1 MYEEEN
7 WDDEIAGLPP
17 KSMPQPPVARQ
28 EWRPS
33 SSSFSREQKSN
44 TPRMNTDTTWM
55 GKSRG
60 RGFSSNA
67 DQDNNWRN
75 KDTNTNSFSGRGGG
89 NGFGRGDNSNRGFGS
104 SNDSGQ
110 RSFGQNEDQNG
121 QGDSSTLRV
130 DSSKIG
136 RVIGKGGSKIR
147 ELQDET
153 GATINISKEDDGSG
167 QKEIQLEGS
176 PDAVAKAKEMISE
189 LTQDDGGGFGRRE
202 DSNRGFGGRDNSNRG
217 FGRSND
223 SGQSDSST
231 LRVDSS
237 KIGRV
242 IGKGGSKIRELQD
255 ETGATINISKDD
267 DGSGQKEIQL
277 EGSPDAVAKA
287 KEMINELT
295 QDDGGGFGRRED
307 SNRGFGGRE
316 DSNRGFGSGGGG
328 FGSGGGS
335 NGGGFGRSN
344 DSGQSDSSTIR
355 VDSSKIGRV
364 IGKGGSKIREL
375 QDETGAQINISKDDD
390 GSGQKEIQLEGSP
403 DAVAK
408 AKEMINELTQ
418 DDGGGFGRREDSN
431 RGFGGRE
438 DSNRGFGSGGGGF
451 GSGGGS
457 NGGGFGRSNDRG
469 PSDSSTIRV
478 DSSKIGRVIG
488 KGGSKIRELQDETGA
503 QINISKDDDGSGQKE
518 IQLEGSPDAVAKA
531 KEMINE
537 LTQDDGGGFGRREDS
552 NRGFGGREDSNR
564 GFGSGGG
571 GFGSGGGSNGGGF
584 GRSNDSGPSDS
595 STIRVDSSKIGRV
608 IGKGGSKIRELQDE
622 TGAQINISKD
632 DDGSGQKEIQL
643 EGSPDAVAKAKEM
656 INELTQD
663 DGGGFGRREDSNR
676 GFGGRE
682 DSNRGF
688 GSGGGGFG
696 SGGGSNGGGFGR
708 SNDSGQSDSSTIR
721 IDSSMIG
728 RVIGKGGSKIREL
741 QDETGAT
748 INISKDDDG
757 SGEKEIQLEGSPD
770 AVAKAKEMIN
780 ELTQDDRGPPRSFG
794 GGRGGGFGGGGGRGG
809 GFGGGG
815 FGSNSS
821 TSNTEAA
828 PMVNWGII
836 RANKEINEKKK
847 WEGLPPI
854 EKNFYIESQS
864 VKNMYPDE
872 VNEFRKSNNNIT
884 VTDLCTEGS
893 RNIPNPCRTFE
904 EAFEHYPAIL
914 DTIYNQKFTKPSPIQ
929 AQAWPVLL
937 QGLDLIGIAQTGTGK
952 TLAFLLP
959 AFIHIDNQP
968 IPREERGGPN
978 VLVLS
983 PTRELALQIET
994 EVKKFDYKGIKSVCV
1009 YGGGNRREQIKVVT
1023 NGVEIIVATPGRLND
1038 LVMNG
1043 IVNVKS
1049 VTYLI
1054 LDEADRMLD
1063 MGFEP
1068 EIKKILLD
1076 IRPDRQTVMTSATWP
1091 EGVRRL
1097 GGQYL
1102 KDPIQVFVG
1111 SLDLAA
1117 VHSVHQRV
1125 ELVDDDDKKDRLL
1138 QFIQE
1143 EFLPTD
1149 KVIVFVGKK
1158 LMCDHLSS
1166 DLSLL
1171 GVDCQCIHGDREQC
1185 DREAAL
1191 EDFKSGATR
1200 ILIATDV
1207 ASRGLDVKDITYV
1220 FNFDFPR
1227 HMEEY
1232 VHRVG
1237 RTGRAGRTGTSITL
1251 MTRMDWRNAAHL
1263 IEILVEAMQEVP
1275 EFLEDMAQRWE
1286 ANQRKRAE
1294 ERESLK
1300 GMGGGRGGGG
1310 RGGGGRGGRGR
1321 RREDFGVYTP
1331 AYGIA

>member
-17 KSMPQPPVARQ
+17 KPMPQHPVVRQ

-33 SSSFSREQKSN
+33 SSSYSREQKSN
-44 TPRMNTDTTWM
+44 TPRMNTDNNWM

-60 RGFSSNA
+60 RGFTSNA
-67 DQDNNWRN
+67 DQDTNWRN
-75 KDTNTNSFSGRGGG
+75 RDSTENDSTSSRGRGSWGRGRGGFGRQDENDRDKIRDTNTNSFSGRGGG
-89 NGFGRGDNSNRGFGS
+89 RGFGSRGRSDGFGRGEDSNRGFGR

-110 RSFGQNEDQNG
+110 RSFGRNEDQNG
-121 QGDSSTLRV
+121 QSDSSTIRV
-130 DSSKIG
+130 DSSMVG

-153 GATINISKEDDGSG
+153 GAKINISKDDDGSG
-167 QKEIQLEGS
+167 EKEIQLQGP
-176 PDAVAKAKEMISE
+176 PDAIAKAKEMINE
-189 LTQDDGGGFGRRE
+189 LTHDDSDSFGRGE
-202 DSNRGFGGRDNSNRG
+202 DSNRG

-223 SGQSDSST
+223 SGQRSFGRNEDQNRQSDSST
-231 LRVDSS
+231 IRVDSS
-237 KIGRV
+237 MVGRV

-255 ETGATINISKDD
+255 ETGAK
-267 DGSGQKEIQL
+267 
-277 EGSPDAVAKA
+277 
-287 KEMINELT
+287 
-295 QDDGGGFGRRED
+295 
-307 SNRGFGGRE
+307 
-316 DSNRGFGSGGGG
+316 
-328 FGSGGGS
+328 
-335 NGGGFGRSN
+335 
-344 DSGQSDSSTIR
+344 
-355 VDSSKIGRV
+355 
-364 IGKGGSKIREL
+364 
-375 QDETGAQINISKDDD
+375 
-390 GSGQKEIQLEGSP
+390 
-403 DAVAK
+403 
-408 AKEMINELTQ
+408 
-418 DDGGGFGRREDSN
+418 
-431 RGFGGRE
+431 
-438 DSNRGFGSGGGGF
+438 
-451 GSGGGS
+451 
-457 NGGGFGRSNDRG
+457 
-469 PSDSSTIRV
+469 
-478 DSSKIGRVIG
+478 
-488 KGGSKIRELQDETGA
+488 
-503 QINISKDDDGSGQKE
+503 
-518 IQLEGSPDAVAKA
+518 
-531 KEMINE
+531 
-537 LTQDDGGGFGRREDS
+537 
-552 NRGFGGREDSNR
+552 
-564 GFGSGGG
+564 
-571 GFGSGGGSNGGGF
+571 
-584 GRSNDSGPSDS
+584 
-595 STIRVDSSKIGRV
+595 
-608 IGKGGSKIRELQDE
+608 
-622 TGAQINISKD
+622 
-632 DDGSGQKEIQL
+632 
-643 EGSPDAVAKAKEM
+643 
-656 INELTQD
+656 
-663 DGGGFGRREDSNR
+663 
-676 GFGGRE
+676 
-682 DSNRGF
+682 
-688 GSGGGGFG
+688 
-696 SGGGSNGGGFGR
+696 
-708 SNDSGQSDSSTIR
+708 
-721 IDSSMIG
+721 
-728 RVIGKGGSKIREL
+728 
-741 QDETGAT
+741 

-757 SGEKEIQLEGSPD
+757 SGEKEIQLQGPPD
-770 AVAKAKEMIN
+770 AIAKAKELIN

-794 GGRGGGFGGGGGRGG
+794 GGGGGGGFGR
-809 GFGGGG
+809 GG

-828 PMVNWGII
+828 PVINWGMI

-854 EKNFYIESQS
+854 EKNFYIESPS

-872 VNEFRKSNNNIT
+872 VSEFRKTNNNIT
-884 VTDLCTEGS
+884 VTDLSSEGN

-1009 YGGGNRREQIKVVT
+1009 YGGGNRREQINVVT
-1023 NGVEIIVATPGRLND
+1023 KGVEIIVATPGRLND
-1038 LVMNG
+1038 LVMNK

-1097 GGQYL
+1097 GGSYL

-1138 QFIQE
+1138 QFIEE
-1143 EFLPTD
+1143 EFLPED

-1191 EDFKSGATR
+1191 EDFKTGATR

-1237 RTGRAGRTGTSITL
+1237 RTGRAGRTGTSLTL
-1251 MTRMDWRNAAHL
+1251 MTRNDWRNAAHL

-1294 ERESLK
+1294 ERESLR

-1310 RGGGGRGGRGR
+1310 RGGRGGRGR

-1331 AYGIA
+1331 TYGIA

>member
-1 MYEEEN
+1 
-7 WDDEIAGLPP
+7 
-17 KSMPQPPVARQ
+17 
-28 EWRPS
+28 
-33 SSSFSREQKSN
+33 
-44 TPRMNTDTTWM
+44 MNTDTTWM

-75 KDTNTNSFSGRGGG
+75 RDTNTNSFSGRGGVM
-89 NGFGRGDNSNRGFGS
+89 GFGRGDNSNRGFGS

-110 RSFGQNEDQNG
+110 RSFGRNADQNG
-121 QGDSSTLRV
+121 QSDSPTIRV

-153 GATINISKEDDGSG
+153 GATINISKDDDGSG

-176 PDAVAKAKEMISE
+176 PDAVAKAKEMINELTQDDGGGFGRRDNSNRGFGSGGDSNRGFGRSNDSGQSDSSSIRVDSSKIGRVIGKGGSKIRELQDETGAKINISKDDDGSGQKEIQLEGSPDAVAKAKEMIIE

-202 DSNRGFGGRDNSNRG
+202 DSNRGFGGREESNRG
-217 FGRSND
+217 FGSRDNSNSGFGSGGD
-223 SGQSDSST
+223 SNRGGFGSGNNSGQSDSST
-231 LRVDSS
+231 IRVDSS

-307 SNRGFGGRE
+307 SNRGFGGR
-316 DSNRGFGSGGGG
+316 DNSNRGFGSGGV
-328 FGSGGGS
+328 S
-335 NGGGFGRSN
+335 N
-344 DSGQSDSSTIR
+344 
-355 VDSSKIGRV
+355 
-364 IGKGGSKIREL
+364 
-375 QDETGAQINISKDDD
+375 
-390 GSGQKEIQLEGSP
+390 
-403 DAVAK
+403 
-408 AKEMINELTQ
+408 
-418 DDGGGFGRREDSN
+418 
-431 RGFGGRE
+431 
-438 DSNRGFGSGGGGF
+438 GGGF
-451 GSGGGS
+451 GSGG
-457 NGGGFGRSNDRG
+457 
-469 PSDSSTIRV
+469 
-478 DSSKIGRVIG
+478 
-488 KGGSKIRELQDETGA
+488 
-503 QINISKDDDGSGQKE
+503 
-518 IQLEGSPDAVAKA
+518 
-531 KEMINE
+531 
-537 LTQDDGGGFGRREDS
+537 DS
-552 NRGFGGREDSNR
+552 NRG
-564 GFGSGGG
+564 GFGS
-571 GFGSGGGSNGGGF
+571 
-584 GRSNDSGPSDS
+584 SNDSGQRS
-595 STIRVDSSKIGRV
+595 
-608 IGKGGSKIRELQDE
+608 
-622 TGAQINISKD
+622 
-632 DDGSGQKEIQL
+632 
-643 EGSPDAVAKAKEM
+643 
-656 INELTQD
+656 
-663 DGGGFGRREDSNR
+663 FGRNEDQN
-676 GFGGRE
+676 
-682 DSNRGF
+682 
-688 GSGGGGFG
+688 
-696 SGGGSNGGGFGR
+696 
-708 SNDSGQSDSSTIR
+708 GQSDSSTIR

-741 QDETGAT
+741 QDETGAK

-757 SGEKEIQLEGSPD
+757 SGQKEIQLEGSPD
-770 AVAKAKEMIN
+770 AIAKAKEMIN

-794 GGRGGGFGGGGGRGG
+794 GGGGGGFGGGGGGRGG

-821 TSNTEAA
+821 TSNTKAA

-847 WEGLPPI
+847 WEGLRPI

-872 VNEFRKSNNNIT
+872 VNEFRKTNNNIT

-1097 GGQYL
+1097 GAQYL

-1220 FNFDFPR
+1220 FNYDFPR

-1310 RGGGGRGGRGR
+1310 RGGGRGGRGR

>member
-457 NGGGFGRSNDRG
+457 NGGGFGSGGGSNGGGFGRSNDRG

-537 LTQDDGGGFGRREDS
+537 LTQDDGGGFGR
-552 NRGFGGREDSNR
+552 
-564 GFGSGGG
+564 
-571 GFGSGGGSNGGGF
+571 
-584 GRSNDSGPSDS
+584 
-595 STIRVDSSKIGRV
+595 
-608 IGKGGSKIRELQDE
+608 
-622 TGAQINISKD
+622 
-632 DDGSGQKEIQL
+632 
-643 EGSPDAVAKAKEM
+643 
-656 INELTQD
+656 
-663 DGGGFGRREDSNR
+663 
-676 GFGGRE
+676 RE

>member
-60 RGFSSNA
+60 RRFSSNA

-75 KDTNTNSFSGRGGG
+75 RDTNSSSGRGGG
-89 NGFGRGDNSNRGFGS
+89 MGFGRGDNSNRGFGS
-104 SNDSGQ
+104 SNDSGP

-121 QGDSSTLRV
+121 QSDSPTIRV

-153 GATINISKEDDGSG
+153 GVTINISKDDDGSG

-176 PDAVAKAKEMISE
+176 PDAVAKAKEMIKE

-217 FGRSND
+217 FGGRNDSGQSDSFTIRVDSSKIGRVIGKGGSKIRELQDETGAKINISKDDDGSGQKEIQLEGSPDAVAKAKEMINELTQDDGGGFGRRDDSNRGFGGREDSNRGFGSGGVSNGGFGSGGDSNRGFGRSKD

-277 EGSPDAVAKA
+277 EGSPDAIAKA

-316 DSNRGFGSGGGG
+316 DSNRGFGSGGVSNGGG
-328 FGSGGGS
+328 FGSGGDS
-335 NGGGFGRSN
+335 NRGGFGSSN
-344 DSGQSDSSTIR
+344 DGGQSDSSTIR
-355 VDSSKIGRV
+355 VDSSRIGRV

-375 QDETGAQINISKDDD
+375 QDETGAKINISKDDD

-403 DAVAK
+403 DAIAK

-438 DSNRGFGSGGGGF
+438 DSNRGFGSGGV
-451 GSGGGS
+451 S
-457 NGGGFGRSNDRG
+457 N
-469 PSDSSTIRV
+469 
-478 DSSKIGRVIG
+478 
-488 KGGSKIRELQDETGA
+488 
-503 QINISKDDDGSGQKE
+503 
-518 IQLEGSPDAVAKA
+518 
-531 KEMINE
+531 
-537 LTQDDGGGFGRREDS
+537 
-552 NRGFGGREDSNR
+552 
-564 GFGSGGG
+564 GG
-571 GFGSGGGSNGGGF
+571 GFGSGGDSNRGGF
-584 GRSNDSGPSDS
+584 GSSNDSGQRS
-595 STIRVDSSKIGRV
+595 
-608 IGKGGSKIRELQDE
+608 
-622 TGAQINISKD
+622 
-632 DDGSGQKEIQL
+632 
-643 EGSPDAVAKAKEM
+643 
-656 INELTQD
+656 
-663 DGGGFGRREDSNR
+663 FGRNEDQN
-676 GFGGRE
+676 
-682 DSNRGF
+682 
-688 GSGGGGFG
+688 
-696 SGGGSNGGGFGR
+696 
-708 SNDSGQSDSSTIR
+708 GQSDSSTIH

-741 QDETGAT
+741 QDETGAK

-757 SGEKEIQLEGSPD
+757 SGQKEIQLEGSPD
-770 AVAKAKEMIN
+770 AIAKAKEMIN

-794 GGRGGGFGGGGGRGG
+794 GGGGGFGGGGGGRGG

-872 VNEFRKSNNNIT
+872 VNEFRKTNNNIT

-1220 FNFDFPR
+1220 FNYDFPR

-1237 RTGRAGRTGTSITL
+1237 RTGRAGKTGTSITL

>member
-457 NGGGFGRSNDRG
+457 NGGGFGSGGGSNGGGFGRSNDRG

-564 GFGSGGG
+564 GFG
-571 GFGSGGGSNGGGF
+571 
-584 GRSNDSGPSDS
+584 R
-595 STIRVDSSKIGRV
+595 
-608 IGKGGSKIRELQDE
+608 
-622 TGAQINISKD
+622 
-632 DDGSGQKEIQL
+632 
-643 EGSPDAVAKAKEM
+643 
-656 INELTQD
+656 
-663 DGGGFGRREDSNR
+663 
-676 GFGGRE
+676 RE

>member
-457 NGGGFGRSNDRG
+457 NGGGFGSGGGSNGGGFGRSNDRG

-622 TGAQINISKD
+622 TGAQ
-632 DDGSGQKEIQL
+632 
-643 EGSPDAVAKAKEM
+643 
-656 INELTQD
+656 
-663 DGGGFGRREDSNR
+663 
-676 GFGGRE
+676 
-682 DSNRGF
+682 
-688 GSGGGGFG
+688 
-696 SGGGSNGGGFGR
+696 
-708 SNDSGQSDSSTIR
+708 
-721 IDSSMIG
+721 
-728 RVIGKGGSKIREL
+728 
-741 QDETGAT
+741 

>member
-17 KSMPQPPVARQ
+17 KPMPQHPVVRQ

-33 SSSFSREQKSN
+33 SSSYSREQKSN
-44 TPRMNTDTTWM
+44 TPRMNTDNNWM

-60 RGFSSNA
+60 RGFTSNA
-67 DQDNNWRN
+67 DQDTNWRN
-75 KDTNTNSFSGRGGG
+75 RDSTENDSTSSRGRGSWGRGRGGFGRQDENDRDKIRDTNTNSFSGRGGG
-89 NGFGRGDNSNRGFGS
+89 RGFGSRGRSDGFGRGEDSNRGFGR

-110 RSFGQNEDQNG
+110 RSFGRNEDQNG
-121 QGDSSTLRV
+121 QSDSSTIRV
-130 DSSKIG
+130 DSSMVG

-153 GATINISKEDDGSG
+153 GAK
-167 QKEIQLEGS
+167 
-176 PDAVAKAKEMISE
+176 
-189 LTQDDGGGFGRRE
+189 
-202 DSNRGFGGRDNSNRG
+202 
-217 FGRSND
+217 
-223 SGQSDSST
+223 
-231 LRVDSS
+231 
-237 KIGRV
+237 
-242 IGKGGSKIRELQD
+242 
-255 ETGATINISKDD
+255 
-267 DGSGQKEIQL
+267 
-277 EGSPDAVAKA
+277 
-287 KEMINELT
+287 
-295 QDDGGGFGRRED
+295 
-307 SNRGFGGRE
+307 
-316 DSNRGFGSGGGG
+316 
-328 FGSGGGS
+328 
-335 NGGGFGRSN
+335 
-344 DSGQSDSSTIR
+344 
-355 VDSSKIGRV
+355 
-364 IGKGGSKIREL
+364 
-375 QDETGAQINISKDDD
+375 
-390 GSGQKEIQLEGSP
+390 
-403 DAVAK
+403 
-408 AKEMINELTQ
+408 
-418 DDGGGFGRREDSN
+418 
-431 RGFGGRE
+431 
-438 DSNRGFGSGGGGF
+438 
-451 GSGGGS
+451 
-457 NGGGFGRSNDRG
+457 
-469 PSDSSTIRV
+469 
-478 DSSKIGRVIG
+478 
-488 KGGSKIRELQDETGA
+488 
-503 QINISKDDDGSGQKE
+503 
-518 IQLEGSPDAVAKA
+518 
-531 KEMINE
+531 
-537 LTQDDGGGFGRREDS
+537 
-552 NRGFGGREDSNR
+552 
-564 GFGSGGG
+564 
-571 GFGSGGGSNGGGF
+571 
-584 GRSNDSGPSDS
+584 
-595 STIRVDSSKIGRV
+595 
-608 IGKGGSKIRELQDE
+608 
-622 TGAQINISKD
+622 
-632 DDGSGQKEIQL
+632 
-643 EGSPDAVAKAKEM
+643 
-656 INELTQD
+656 
-663 DGGGFGRREDSNR
+663 
-676 GFGGRE
+676 
-682 DSNRGF
+682 
-688 GSGGGGFG
+688 
-696 SGGGSNGGGFGR
+696 
-708 SNDSGQSDSSTIR
+708 
-721 IDSSMIG
+721 
-728 RVIGKGGSKIREL
+728 
-741 QDETGAT
+741 

-757 SGEKEIQLEGSPD
+757 SGEKEIQLQGPPD
-770 AVAKAKEMIN
+770 AIAKAKELIN

-794 GGRGGGFGGGGGRGG
+794 GGGGGGGFGR
-809 GFGGGG
+809 GG

-828 PMVNWGII
+828 PVINWGMI

-854 EKNFYIESQS
+854 EKNFYIESPS

-872 VNEFRKSNNNIT
+872 VSEFRKTNNNIT
-884 VTDLCTEGS
+884 VTDLSSEGN

-1009 YGGGNRREQIKVVT
+1009 YGGGNRREQINVVT
-1023 NGVEIIVATPGRLND
+1023 KGVEIIVATPGRLND
-1038 LVMNG
+1038 LVMNK

-1097 GGQYL
+1097 GGSYL

-1138 QFIQE
+1138 QFIEE
-1143 EFLPTD
+1143 EFLPED

-1191 EDFKSGATR
+1191 EDFKTGATR

-1237 RTGRAGRTGTSITL
+1237 RTGRAGRTGTSLTL
-1251 MTRMDWRNAAHL
+1251 MTRNDWRNAAHL

-1294 ERESLK
+1294 ERESLR

-1310 RGGGGRGGRGR
+1310 RGGRGGRGR

-1331 AYGIA
+1331 TYGIA